1 MSTADALAPA
11 PPRPRAARPAGG
23 ALTLDPARPLHLAPL
38 DGGLTAAVVSI
49 AWLRARGDTARAAL
63 EARHLTGDEAAHA
76 AGLRLP
82 RRRYEWLAGRLALK
96 HGVLA
101 HARRHGRRAGR
112 TRDVRVGAVA
122 HGPRAG
128 RPVVNAPVDVGLSH
142 SGDFAVAVCGPRPV
156 GIDLERRRSMPPML
170 TELLTADDH
179 RAAAHADPD
188 RRRLATMPLP
198 LRWACKEAVLKH
210 YGFGLR
216 VDPGEVT
223 LHTWRHDHGFTW
235 RPGPGL
241 LHHAPPAGDG
251 PLHGWA
257 RCIDGYFLALVWT

>member
-1 MSTADALAPA
+1 MSTADALLPA
-11 PPRPRAARPAGG
+11 PPRPRAARLAGET
-23 ALTLDPARPLHLAPL
+23 LTLDPARPLHLAPL

-49 AWLRARGDTARAAL
+49 AWLRARGDAARAAL
-63 EARHLTGDEAAHA
+63 EARHLTDDEAERA
-76 AGLRLP
+76 AGLRRP
-82 RRRYEWLAGRLALK
+82 ERRYEWLAGRLAVK

-101 HARRHGRRAGR
+101 HGRRHGHRTGR
-112 TRDVRVGAVA
+112 TRDIRVGAVA
-122 HGPRAG
+122 HGLRAG

-156 GIDLERRRSMPPML
+156 GVDLEHERRMPPLLAGML
-170 TELLTADDH
+170 TAGDH
-179 RAAAHADPD
+179 RVAAHADPD

-216 VDPGEVT
+216 VDPREVA
-223 LHTWRHDHGFTW
+223 LHTWHQDHGFTW

-241 LHHAPPAGDG
+241 LCHAPSAGDTR
-251 PLHGWA
+251 PHGWA
-257 RCIDGYFLALVWT
+257 RRIDGYFLALVWT

>member
-1 MSTADALAPA
+1 PGRLAGEALA
-11 PPRPRAARPAGG
+11 
-23 ALTLDPARPLHLAPL
+23 LDPARPLHLARL
-38 DGGLTAAVVSI
+38 DGRLTAAVVSI
-49 AWLRARGDTARAAL
+49 AWLRARGDAVRAAL
-63 EARHLTGDEAAHA
+63 EARHLTDDEAAHA

-82 RRRYEWLAGRLALK
+82 ARRYEWLAGRLAVK

-101 HARRHGRRAGR
+101 HGRRHAGRACGATR
-112 TRDVRVGAVA
+112 TRDIRVGAVA
-122 HGPRAG
+122 HGLRAG
-128 RPVVNAPVDVGLSH
+128 KPVVNAPVDVGLTH

-156 GIDLERRRSMPPML
+156 GVDLERERRMPPLL
-170 TELLTADDH
+170 TELLTDDD
-179 RAAAHADPD
+179 RAAAAHADPD

-216 VDPGEVT
+216 VDPREVA
-223 LHTWRHDHGFTW
+223 LRTWHHDHGFTW

-241 LHHAPPAGDG
+241 LRHTASAGDG

-257 RCIDGYFLALVWT
+257 RRIDGYFLALVWT